1 MQCGHTLRKIG
12 QNTGAFSPSFCFG
25 RAIMRKHGNSGNVA
39 SVGAAAATQLAT
51 GAEIFMAAF
60 SDAPRVQ
67 GQPSRLAACAR
78 SCKQRLPLPA
88 WWGQEESTARR
99 HKARAKGDSAASAC
113 RPFMGSSSATP
124 AASASGSSGPL
135 DTNFRY
141 HTGAIQPLP
150 AGGRTL
156 RKSRPVTA
164 AVVAGVPRASLQCH
178 PFPLGSPNR
187 AHTGQPRRACPP
199 SSRAKA
205 HVGLARRPIAAT
217 GGILEVHSWP
227 PPRQAQSQASAGD
240 GSPDRPTWNPG
251 SRGETPQAAPG
262 DNAEQ
267 QLLAST
273 GPTRLKG
280 QWGHRRDAGPRSGPH

>member
-1 MQCGHTLRKIG
+1 MLRGCRVNLPVWQPVHGPANRGCLSQPGGGRKRAPPDGTKLGPKETVLRVRAGRSWEAAVQPQQPVPAAARGLSTQISDTTLG
-12 QNTGAFSPSFCFG
+12 QSSHSQP
-25 RAIMRKHGNSGNVA
+25 
-39 SVGAAAATQLAT
+39 VGA
-51 GAEIFMAAF
+51 
-60 SDAPRVQ
+60 P
-67 GQPSRLAACAR
+67 CAR
-78 SCKQRLPLPA
+78 AGPLQRPWWPVFPERHCNATRSLCQLTPLPV
-88 WWGQEESTARR
+88 
-99 HKARAKGDSAASAC
+99 
-113 RPFMGSSSATP
+113 
-124 AASASGSSGPL
+124 GP
-135 DTNFRY
+135 
-141 HTGAIQPLP
+141 
-150 AGGRTL
+150 
-156 RKSRPVTA
+156 
-164 AVVAGVPRASLQCH
+164 
-178 PFPLGSPNR
+178 GSPNR